1 MTEMQPKPT
10 TESSRIPGR
19 RNHREG
25 EEGYILLAV
34 LFMVAMVLILLAVA
48 APKVAADIERDREV
62 ELQHRGKQYVRAIK
76 LYYKKF
82 GAYPPNM
89 DALVKTSEIRFLR
102 KRYKDPVTGKDEWH
116 LIHFGENK
124 TPTAYGFFG
133 QPMGGSSVAGIGPG
147 GVGQSAGGSIF
158 GNNGTNG
165 GSAFGSSGSA
175 YGNSGSAFGNSSSG
189 SAFGSSGSAFGN
201 SGTGIGGGLS
211 NSNSGFSNNTSGTT
225 SGSSDPNA
233 ANGNSGST
241 ASGSTGT
248 SSTGTSTD
256 PNAAGGS
263 SSTSSNGNPGGS
275 IFASSSGT
283 GNGQTFGG
291 GGIIGVESTS
301 PKATILEYKKKKH
314 FNEWEFV
321 YDPMQDQMMLSNNT
335 GAVGQPMSGAGN
347 SGSGIATPGA
357 FGGQAPVNGSIPP
370 QQQQQPQQQQPQQQQ
385 Q

>member
-1 MTEMQPKPT
+1 MTEMPTKPT
-10 TESSRIPGR
+10 AEPSRIYRR
-19 RNHREG
+19 RNHRQG
-25 EEGYILLAV
+25 EDGYILLAV
-34 LFMVAMVLILLAVA
+34 LFMVAMVLVLLAVA
-48 APKVAADIERDREV
+48 APKVAADIERDREI

-133 QPMGGSSVAGIGPG
+133 QPMGGTSLAGIGPG
-147 GVGQSAGGSIF
+147 GVGQNAGGSIF

-165 GSAFGSSGSA
+165 GSA
-175 YGNSGSAFGNSSSG
+175 YGNSGSAFGSNSG
-189 SAFGSSGSAFGN
+189 SAFGSSGSAFGSS

-211 NSNSGFSNNTSGTT
+211 NSSNSGFSNSGSGTA
-225 SGSSDPNA
+225 SGSSDPTA
-233 ANGNSGST
+233 GNTSSGN
-241 ASGSTGT
+241 TGG
-248 SSTGTSTD
+248 STGTSTD
-256 PNAAGGS
+256 PNAAAGSGS
-263 SSTSSNGNPGGS
+263 SSSGTTGNPGGS

-347 SGSGIATPGA
+347 SSSGIATPGG
-357 FGGQAPVNGSIPP
+357 FGNQAPVNGSIPP
-370 QQQQQPQQQQPQQQQ
+370 QQPQQQQPPQQQQ
-385 Q
+385 QTPQQ